1 MGIVRP
7 VMEVFPYA
15 WLFFIIFIVCT
26 TFTVLNLFIGII
38 VSAMSAEG
46 DEAAA
51 VERDKLN
58 LNQQDMMDQ
67 IAILRQEIASLS
79 ETNKKLLKNK

>member
-1 MGIVRP
+1 
-7 VMEVFPYA
+7 MEVFPYA
-15 WLFFIIFIVCT
+15 WLFFVIFIVCT

-58 LNQQDMMDQ
+58 QNQQEMIEQ
-67 IAILRQEIASLS
+67 IRLLREEVAGFS
-79 ETNKKLLKNK
+79 EANRKLIKKQNR